1 MALSDS
7 QFSSMWGDS
16 SSGDGIGFS
25 GSGFP
30 YAGSSDA
37 TSAAGGG
44 GLSSLFGGA
53 SAGGLAG
60 AAVAGG
66 GLLYDIFKGNPTDP
80 NQQALTGEAGALG
93 SEGSA
98 LQTQGTGLEQYLT
111 QGTLPPALQAKVE
124 QDTQANRARI
134 TQNAAA
140 TGSSAD
146 PKQNSALTQDL
157 AAADRSGT
165 IEAGDYEQK
174 LFSAGQQMVS
184 QGIQATG
191 LSSQLYESLYKFDQ
205 QQNSDLMS
213 GISSFASALA
223 KIAPVALAL

>member
-1 MALSDS
+1 MS
-7 QFSSMWGDS
+7 FTDS
-16 SSGDGIGFS
+16 SDNGIGFT

-30 YAGSSDA
+30 YAGSADA
-37 TSAAGGG
+37 SGFNQNTGAANS
-44 GLSSLFGGA
+44 GLSSLFGGS

-66 GLLYDIFKGNPTDP
+66 GLLYDILKGNQTDP
-80 NQQALTGEAGALG
+80 NQTAIQGEAGALS

-98 LQTQGTGLEQYLT
+98 LTSQGQGLESYLT

-124 QDTQANRARI
+124 QDTQANKARVL
-134 TQNAAA
+134 QNAGA
-140 TGSSAD
+140 TGSSAN
-146 PKQNSALTQDL
+146 PAQNSALTQDL

-165 IEAGDYEQK
+165 IEAGDYQMKLEQ
-174 LFSAGQQMVS
+174 AGAQMVS

-213 GISSFASALA
+213 GIGSFAAALA
-223 KIAPVALAL
+223 KIAPLAVGA